1 MCYVI
6 DFQKAYL
13 NAVFKVYIC
22 GDEKR
27 SNNSDNL
34 QFLNLDILN
43 VWNMDL
49 IFMLNKLYVVERFLI
64 ERYPIDMYTL
74 SSSNS
79 HDILLQENYV
89 TK

>member
-1 MCYVI
+1 MCYVM

-13 NAVFKVYIC
+13 NAVFKVYQ
-22 GDEKR
+22 KR
-27 SNNSDNL
+27 SHKTDNL
-34 QFLNLDILN
+34 QFLNFDIHN

-49 IFMLNKLYVVERFLI
+49 IFLLNKLYVVERFLI

-74 SSSNS
+74 SSNS